1 MSNKIPA
8 TEIKAGPP
16 ASGRNEPVVCVYSI
30 GDREAEQNT
39 LQFFKN
45 LGWQGW
51 SPSGEGNVG
60 ENGGGENGESQNGVD
75 DYDDLTITGPDQLGR
90 LLIEHDRRHPGHPLL
105 LVDAGLS
112 VTVTAVNTLSR
123 LMNELAPADEQAIVL
138 TALSNANPG
147 LNPYS
152 GLEAPPVD
160 ESTAGKWESIVALL
174 GQGCVYEHHH
184 WPAHL
189 LYFSARAVQVLAQAD
204 IKPANAL
211 SRLRSQNGRLLVA
224 DTCFVHDPRKG
235 LVDQP
240 RLEPHEQRRPPA
252 WGDLAQRLDTWLR
265 SKPANVDEF
274 LAGDKPVTLH
284 VTHSWGGG
292 VAQWVHSFIAADE
305 KGLNFQLRSEG
316 PQSGEGAGQR
326 LSLYFGNKTDA
337 PVASW
342 WLQPPIRSTIESS
355 AQYRGI
361 LREISRR
368 YAVGRII
375 VSSLVGHSLDVL
387 GTELPTLQVLHDFYP
402 CWPLLG
408 IHPEHYL
415 SQDEAPELDSNR
427 NQTSRLEQALK
438 QALSENSLL
447 PDFRDRDTLAW
458 KSLGDGWRQTVSTHN
473 VAVTAPSRSVA
484 DLLRELDPAWSGID
498 IDIVPHG
505 LPPFPEPVEV
515 LPRDRQD
522 GKLRLVIPGR
532 MQEGKGQAL
541 LLEAI
546 KELTQYAQV
555 YLLGAGMEGEA
566 FFGRKGVNV
575 IVQYSRHELPALLAN
590 IGPHMAGLLSVVPE
604 TFSYTLSEMQKLNV
618 PVMATRVG
626 SFQERIEEGETG
638 WLIEPNADSLIEKV
652 RYLFQHRENIEAVR
666 KRLAG
671 YEQSG
676 TSQMVQRYE
685 TLCLP
690 CPAPQETLHAPD
702 NASLQASSLSFQ
714 LTGLTTRIR
723 KLDRQNIE
731 LQSEVEKRTAWATKE
746 QRQLKTSQRSLE
758 HEQAAHAQTHV
769 FLAQLRAEHDWVLAS
784 TSWRITKPFRA
795 SRRILHNFKQARAWN
810 PLRWP
815 LLISQL
821 VRTIRTQGLYGA
833 LKRSQLA
840 HHQIFEPE
848 SIDTSHLEKIGNPD
862 PPQSVPVS
870 DSPEISIII
879 PVFNQWVY
887 TAACLRSLANAA
899 CRTRFELILVD
910 DQSSD
915 ETAERLADV
924 KGLVC
929 IRNENNL
936 GFIGSC
942 NRGAREA
949 KGKYI
954 VLLNNDTQVL
964 DGWLDALRDTFVQ
977 FPDTGLAGACLI
989 YPDGELQEAGGIV
1002 FNDGSGWNYGRGDNA
1017 EKPEY
1022 LYTREVDYC
1031 SGACIMLSTQLF
1043 RDLGG
1048 FDTHYSPAYYE
1059 DTDLAF
1065 RVRAKGLKVRVQPRA
1080 TIVHHEGITSGTD
1093 INSGT
1098 KKYQAINRKKFLD
1111 RWQLE
1116 LLSQPG
1122 PVSDPNDSQA
1132 VRQARDH
1139 RLKGR
1144 ILVIDAYTPEPDQD
1158 SGSLRLRYLLDCFSS
1173 LGYGVTFFADNRG
1186 HAGAYTK
1193 DLQQAGVEVIY
1204 NPWLEPLHDFF
1215 SERGSEFDFV
1225 MISRHYIAANYVSLL
1240 QRYCPDA
1247 KFIFDTVDLHYLR
1260 EERLA
1265 ELEDSP
1271 ALRRVAAQTR
1281 RSELAVIAAAD
1292 ATLVVSPVEKT
1303 VLEQAAPE
1311 AKVHV
1316 ISNVH
1321 EVTGSQRPW
1330 TERKDIFFVGGYQH
1344 PPNVDAATW
1353 FVSSIWPL
1361 VHEQLP
1367 EIQFHLIGSKA
1378 NEQVS
1383 SLHGNGVQFHGF
1395 VKSLEPWL
1403 DGCRLA
1409 VAPLRYGAGVK
1420 GKVNLSMSRGQPVVA
1435 TPMAVEGIFAKPG
1448 DDILVA
1454 ENAEDFAAEV
1464 VRLYRDEQLWNRIS
1478 VAGLE
1483 NVRQY
1488 FSVEAARLSL
1498 QNLLKSLA

>member
-1 MSNKIPA
+1 MSDKIPA
-8 TEIKAGPP
+8 TEISQGPP
-16 ASGRNEPVVCVYSI
+16 ASGGHAAVVCVYSK
-30 GDREAEQNT
+30 GDREAEQST
-39 LQFFKN
+39 LEFFKN

-51 SPSGEGNVG
+51 SPGSEDRGRK
-60 ENGGGENGESQNGVD
+60 NGGDGCA
-75 DYDDLTITGPDQLGR
+75 DLTLTGPEQLGR
-90 LLIEHDRRHPGHPLL
+90 LLIEHDKRHPGHPLL

-112 VTVTAVNTLSR
+112 FTATAVDKLSR
-123 LMNELAPADEQAIVL
+123 LMNELAPADDQAVVL
-138 TALSNANPG
+138 TSLSNADSG

-152 GLEAPPVD
+152 GLATHDTD
-160 ESTAGKWESIVALL
+160 ESTASNTESIVALL
-174 GQGCVYEHHH
+174 GQGRLYEHHH

-189 LYFSARAVQVLAQAD
+189 LFFSARAIQILAQAD
-204 IKPANAL
+204 IKPENAL
-211 SRLRSQNGRLLVA
+211 SRLRLNDGRLLVA
-224 DTCFVHDPRKG
+224 DNCFVHDPRRG
-235 LVDQP
+235 LVDQAP
-240 RLEPHEQRRPPA
+240 LEPHEQRRPSA
-252 WGDLAQRLDTWLR
+252 WGDLVQRLDKWLR

-274 LAGDKPVTLH
+274 LAGNKPLTLH

-337 PVASW
+337 PIASW

-355 AQYRGI
+355 DQYRNI
-361 LREISRR
+361 LQEISRR

-375 VSSLVGHSLDVL
+375 VSSLVGHSLDAL
-387 GTELPTLQVLHDFYP
+387 GTGLPTVQVLHDFYP

-408 IHPEHYL
+408 IHPGNY
-415 SQDEAPELDSNR
+415 R
-427 NQTSRLEQALK
+427 TLE
-438 QALSENSLL
+438 QALSENTLL
-447 PDFRDRDTLAW
+447 PDFRDRDTQAW
-458 KSLGDGWRQTVSTHN
+458 KSLGDNWRETVAN
-473 VAVTAPSRSVA
+473 CKVAVTAPSRSVA
-484 DLLRELDPAWSGID
+484 GLLRKLDPAWSD
-498 IDIVPHG
+498 IDINIAPHG
-505 LPPFPEPVEV
+505 LPPFQEPVEV
-515 LPRDRQD
+515 LPRDRMD

-532 MQEGKGQAL
+532 IQEGKGQAL

-555 YLLGAGMEGEA
+555 YLLGAGMEGKA

-575 IVQYSRHELPALLAN
+575 IIQYSRDELPALLAS
-590 IGPHMAGLLSVVPE
+590 IGPHIAGLLSVVPE

-618 PVMATRVG
+618 PVLATRVG
-626 SFQERIEEGETG
+626 SFEERIADGESG
-638 WLIEPNADSLIEKV
+638 WLIEPSADSLIEKV
-652 RYLFQHRENIEAVR
+652 RYLFNHRENIEAVR
-666 KRLAG
+666 KKLSG
-671 YEQSG
+671 YDQSG
-676 TSQMVQRYE
+676 TGQMVQEYE

-690 CPAPQETLHAPD
+690 RPAWTETPQTPD
-702 NASLQASSLSFQ
+702 NTSLQASSLAFQ
-714 LTGLTTRIR
+714 LTGLATRVR
-723 KLDRQNIE
+723 KLDRQLIE
-731 LQSEVEKRTAWATKE
+731 LQSEVENRTAWAKKE
-746 QRQLKTSQRSLE
+746 QRQNAAWIKKLKTSQRSLE

-769 FLAQLRAEHDWVLAS
+769 FLAQLRAEHDWVLGS

-795 SRRILHNFKQARAWN
+795 SRRILRNFKQARAWN

-833 LKRSQLA
+833 LMRSQLA
-840 HHQIFEPE
+840 HHQTFAPV
-848 SIDTSHLEKIGNPD
+848 SIDTVHLEKIGNPD

-870 DSPEISIII
+870 DKPEVSIII

-887 TAACLRSLANAA
+887 TAACLRSLAEAA
-899 CRTRFELILVD
+899 CRTPFELILVD

-915 ETAERLADV
+915 ETAKRLASV

-949 KGKYI
+949 RGKYI

-964 DGWLDALRDTFVQ
+964 DGWLDALHGTFEQ

-1017 EKPEY
+1017 DKPEY

-1031 SGACIMLSTQLF
+1031 SGACIMLSTELF

-1065 RVRAKGLKVRVQPRA
+1065 RVRAKGMKVRVQAAA

-1093 INSGT
+1093 ISSGT
-1098 KKYQAINRKKFLD
+1098 KKYQAINRKKFLE

-1116 LLSQPG
+1116 LLSQPE

-1132 VRQARDH
+1132 VRRARDH

-1158 SGSLRLRYLLDCFSS
+1158 SGSLRLSYLLDCFLS

-1186 HAGAYTK
+1186 HAGAYTTN
-1193 DLQQAGVEVIY
+1193 LQQAGVEVIY
-1204 NPWLEPLHDFF
+1204 NPWLDPLHDFF

-1225 MISRHYIAANYVSLL
+1225 MISRHYVAANYVSLL

-1265 ELEDSP
+1265 QLEDSP

-1311 AKVHV
+1311 AKINV

-1330 TERKDIFFVGGYQH
+1330 SERKDIFFVGGYQH

-1383 SLHGNGVQFHGF
+1383 SLHGDGVQFHGF

-1448 DDILVA
+1448 EDILVA
-1454 ENAEDFAAEV
+1454 ENAEEFAAEI

>member
-1 MSNKIPA
+1 M
-8 TEIKAGPP
+8 
-16 ASGRNEPVVCVYSI
+16 VCVYSR
-30 GDREAEQNT
+30 GDREAEQST
-39 LQFFKN
+39 LEFFKH

-51 SPSGEGNVG
+51 SPVG
-60 ENGGGENGESQNGVD
+60 EDGVGEDGVGKDGGGEDGGSKNGQDGH
-75 DYDDLTITGPDQLGR
+75 DDLTLTGPEQLGR
-90 LLIEHDRRHPGHPLL
+90 LLIEHDKRYPGHPLL
-105 LVDAGLS
+105 LVDAGLA
-112 VTVTAVNTLSR
+112 VTETVVIRLCV
-123 LMNELAPADEQAIVL
+123 LMNQLAPAEDEAVAL
-138 TALSNANPG
+138 TALSNADPG
-147 LNPYS
+147 LNPYA
-152 GLEAPPVD
+152 GLATPHAD
-160 ESTAGKWESIVALL
+160 ESTPGEWESIVALL
-174 GQGCVYEHHH
+174 GQGRVYEHHH

-189 LYFSARAVQVLAQAD
+189 LFFSARAIQILAQAD
-204 IKPANAL
+204 INPANAL
-211 SRLRSQNGRLLVA
+211 SRLRLQDGRLLVA
-224 DTCFVHDPRKG
+224 DNCFVHDPHRG

-240 RLEPHEQRRPPA
+240 PLEPHEQRRPPA
-252 WGDLAQRLDTWLR
+252 WGDLVQRLDAWLR
-265 SKPANVDEF
+265 SQPANVDEF
-274 LAGDKPVTLH
+274 LAGDKPLTLH

-292 VAQWVHSFIAADE
+292 VDQWVRSFIAADE

-337 PVASW
+337 PIASW
-342 WLQPPIRSTIESS
+342 WLQPPIRSTVESS
-355 AQYRGI
+355 DQYRSI
-361 LREISRR
+361 LQEISGR

-375 VSSLVGHSLDVL
+375 VSSLVGHSLDAL
-387 GTELPTLQVLHDFYP
+387 GTGLPTVQVLHDFYP

-408 IHPEHYL
+408 IHPGNY
-415 SQDEAPELDSNR
+415 
-427 NQTSRLEQALK
+427 QTLE
-438 QALSENSLL
+438 QALSENILL
-447 PDFRDRDTLAW
+447 PDFRDRDTQAW
-458 KSLGDGWRQTVSTHN
+458 KSLGDSWRKIVAVRK

-484 DLLRELDPAWSGID
+484 DLLRELDPAWSDID
-498 IDIVPHG
+498 INIVPHG

-515 LPRDRQD
+515 LPRERAD

-532 MQEGKGQAL
+532 IQEGKGQAL

-546 KELTQYAQV
+546 NELTQYAQV
-555 YLLGAGMEGEA
+555 YLLGAGMEGKA
-566 FFGRKGVNV
+566 FFGRTGVNV
-575 IVQYSRHELPALLAN
+575 IIQYSRHELPALLAN
-590 IGPHMAGLLSVVPE
+590 IGPHIAGLLSVVPE

-618 PVMATRVG
+618 PVLATRVG
-626 SFQERIEEGETG
+626 SFEERIADGENG
-638 WLIEPNADSLIEKV
+638 WLIEPDAHSLIEKV
-652 RYLFQHRENIEAVR
+652 RYLFNHREDVEAVR
-666 KRLAG
+666 QKLSS
-671 YEQSG
+671 YDQSG
-676 TSQMVQRYE
+676 TGQMVQEYE
-685 TLCLP
+685 ALCLP
-690 CPAPQETLHAPD
+690 RPAPQKTPQAPD
-702 NASLQASSLSFQ
+702 NTSLQASSLAFQ
-714 LTGLTTRIR
+714 LTGLATRTR
-723 KLDRQNIE
+723 KLDRQLVE
-731 LQSEVEKRTAWATKE
+731 LQSEVENRTAWAKKE
-746 QRQLKTSQRSLE
+746 QRQSAEWIKQLKN
-758 HEQAAHAQTHV
+758 EQTAHAQTHV

-795 SRRILHNFKQARAWN
+795 SRRILQNFKQARAWN
-810 PLRWP
+810 PMRWP
-815 LLISQL
+815 LLLSQL

-833 LKRSQLA
+833 LMRSQLA
-840 HHQIFEPE
+840 HHQTFVPE
-848 SIDTSHLEKIGNPD
+848 IIDTAHLEKIGNPD
-862 PPQSVPVS
+862 PPQNVPVS
-870 DSPEISIII
+870 DKPEVSIII

-887 TAACLRSLANAA
+887 TAACLRSLAEAA
-899 CRTRFELILVD
+899 CKTRFELILVD

-915 ETAERLADV
+915 ETAERLASVD
-924 KGLVC
+924 GLVC
-929 IRNENNL
+929 IRNEKNL

-949 KGKYI
+949 RGKYI

-977 FPDTGLAGACLI
+977 FPDTGLAGARLI
-989 YPDGELQEAGGIV
+989 YPGGELQEAGGIV
-1002 FNDGSGWNYGRGDNA
+1002 FNDGSGWNYGRGDQA
-1017 EKPEY
+1017 DKPEY

-1031 SGACIMLSTQLF
+1031 SGACIMLGTELF

-1065 RVRAKGLKVRVQPRA
+1065 RVRAKGLKVRLQPGA

-1093 INSGT
+1093 ISSGT
-1098 KKYQAINRKKFLD
+1098 KKYQAINRKKFLE

-1116 LLSQPG
+1116 LLAQPG
-1122 PVSDPNDSQA
+1122 PVADPNDSQA
-1132 VRQARDH
+1132 VRLARDH

-1158 SGSLRLRYLLDCFSS
+1158 SGSLRLRYLLDCFLN

-1186 HAGAYTK
+1186 HAGVYTT

-1265 ELEDSP
+1265 ELEDSS
-1271 ALRRVAAQTR
+1271 ALKRVAAQTR

-1311 AKVHV
+1311 AKIHV

-1330 TERKDIFFVGGYQH
+1330 PERKDIFFVGGYQH
-1344 PPNVDAATW
+1344 PPNVDAANW

-1361 VHEQLP
+1361 VQEQLP

-1395 VKSLEPWL
+1395 VKSLDPWL

-1435 TPMAVEGIFAKPG
+1435 TPMAVEGLFAKPG
-1448 DDILVA
+1448 EDILVA
-1454 ENAEDFAAEV
+1454 ENAEEFAAEV

-1498 QNLLKSLA
+1498 QNLLNSLN

>member
-1 MSNKIPA
+1 MNNKIPA
-8 TEIKAGPP
+8 TESNPGPP
-16 ASGRNEPVVCVYSI
+16 VSGKPAPVVCVYSK
-30 GDREAEQNT
+30 GDREAEQST
-39 LQFFKN
+39 LELFRT

-51 SPSGEGNVG
+51 SLSREEGVG
-60 ENGGGENGESQNGVD
+60 EEGGSTTGDNGYADS
-75 DYDDLTITGPDQLGR
+75 TFTGPEQLGQ
-90 LLIEHDRRHPGHPLL
+90 LLIEHDRRYPGHPLL
-105 LVDAGLS
+105 LVDAGLA
-112 VTVTAVNTLSR
+112 VTASAVDTLSG
-123 LMNELAPADEQAIVL
+123 LLHELAPADEDAVVL
-138 TALSNANPG
+138 TVLSNANPG
-147 LNPYS
+147 LNPFA
-152 GLEAPPVD
+152 GLTTPHST
-160 ESTAGKWESIVALL
+160 ESAASEWESIVALL
-174 GQGCVYEHHH
+174 GQGRIYEHHH

-189 LYFSARAVQVLAQAD
+189 LFFSVEAIQILAQAD
-204 IKPANAL
+204 IRLANAL
-211 SRLRSQNGRLLVA
+211 SRLRLQDGRLLLV
-224 DTCFVHDPRKG
+224 DNCFVHDPHRG

-240 RLEPHEQRRPPA
+240 PLEPHEQRRPPA
-252 WGDLAQRLDTWLR
+252 WGNLVQRLDGWLR
-265 SKPANVDEF
+265 SKPANVGEY
-274 LAGDKPVTLH
+274 LAGGKPLTLH

-316 PQSGEGAGQR
+316 PQSEEGAGQR

-337 PVASW
+337 PIASW

-355 AQYRGI
+355 KQYRSI

-368 YAVGRII
+368 YGVGRII
-375 VSSLVGHSLDVL
+375 VSSLVGHSLDAL
-387 GTELPTLQVLHDFYP
+387 GTGLPTVQVLHDFYP

-408 IHPEHYL
+408 IHPGNY
-415 SQDEAPELDSNR
+415 
-427 NQTSRLEQALK
+427 QTLE
-438 QALSENSLL
+438 QALSENTLL
-447 PDFRDRDTLAW
+447 PDFRDRDPQAW
-458 KSLGDGWRQTVSTHN
+458 KSLGDSWRQTVRACKVT
-473 VAVTAPSRSVA
+473 VAAPSRSVA
-484 DLLRELDPAWSGID
+484 DMLRELDPAWSAID
-498 IDIVPHG
+498 IKIVPHG
-505 LPPFPEPVEV
+505 LPPFQVPAEV
-515 LPRDRQD
+515 LPRDRVD

-532 MQEGKGQAL
+532 IQEGKGQAL
-541 LLEAI
+541 LLKAI
-546 KELTQYAQV
+546 NELTQYAQV
-555 YLLGAGMEGEA
+555 YLLGAGMEGKA
-566 FFGRKGVNV
+566 FFGCTGVNV

-590 IGPHMAGLLSVVPE
+590 IGPHIAGLLSVVPE

-618 PVMATRVG
+618 PVLATRVG
-626 SFQERIEEGETG
+626 SFEERIEDAETG

-652 RYLFQHRENIEAVR
+652 RFLFQHRESIEAVR

-676 TSQMVQRYE
+676 TGQMVQEYE

-690 CPAPQETLHAPD
+690 CPARQETPRTPD
-702 NASLQASSLSFQ
+702 NASAQASSLAFQ
-714 LTGLTTRIR
+714 LTTLTTRSR
-723 KLDRQNIE
+723 QLDRQLVE
-731 LQSEVEKRTAWATKE
+731 LQREVENRSAWAKKE
-746 QRQLKTSQRSLE
+746 QRQSAEWIKSLKL
-758 HEQAAHAQTHV
+758 EQAAHEQTNV
-769 FLAQLRAEHDWVLAS
+769 FLAQLRAEHDRVLAS

-795 SRRILHNFKQARAWN
+795 SRRILHNIKQARAWN

-815 LLISQL
+815 LLLSQV

-833 LKRSQLA
+833 LMRSQLA
-840 HHQIFEPE
+840 HHQTFAPE
-848 SIDTSHLEKIGNPD
+848 SIDLAHLEKIGNPD
-862 PPQSVPVS
+862 PPQNMPVS
-870 DSPEISIII
+870 DKPEVSIII

-887 TAACLRSLANAA
+887 TAACLRSLAQAA
-899 CRTRFELILVD
+899 CRTPFELILVD

-915 ETAERLADV
+915 ETAERLASV
-924 KGLVC
+924 QGLVC
-929 IRNENNL
+929 IRNEKNL

-949 KGKYI
+949 RGKYI

-1002 FNDGSGWNYGRGDNA
+1002 FNDGSGWNYGRGDNPD
-1017 EKPEY
+1017 KPEY

-1065 RVRAKGLKVRVQPRA
+1065 RVRAKGLKVRVQPGA

-1093 INSGT
+1093 ISSGT
-1098 KKYQAINRKKFLD
+1098 KKYQAINRKKFLE

-1122 PVSDPNDSQA
+1122 PVSDPDDSQA

-1139 RLKGR
+1139 RLKGW

-1158 SGSLRLRYLLDCFSS
+1158 SGSLRLRYLLDCFLN

-1186 HAGAYTK
+1186 HAGAYTT

-1204 NPWLEPLHDFF
+1204 NPWLEPLHEFF

-1240 QRYCPDA
+1240 RRYCPDA

-1303 VLEQAAPE
+1303 VLAQAAPE
-1311 AKVHV
+1311 AKVFV

-1330 TERKDIFFVGGYQH
+1330 SERKDIFFVGGYQH
-1344 PPNVDAATW
+1344 PPNVDAASW

-1378 NEQVS
+1378 SEQVR

-1435 TPMAVEGIFAKPG
+1435 TPMAVEGLFAKPG
-1448 DDILVA
+1448 EDILVA

-1498 QNLLKSLA
+1498 QSLLKSLA